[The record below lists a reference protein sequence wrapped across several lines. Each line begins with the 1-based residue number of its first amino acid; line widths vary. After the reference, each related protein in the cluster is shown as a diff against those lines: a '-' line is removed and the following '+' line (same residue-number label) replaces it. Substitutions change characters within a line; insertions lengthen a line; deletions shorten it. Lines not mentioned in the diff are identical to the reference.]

1 MGRKKHTYTN
11 KIEEMSPARVKKQQ
25 QEVKKMK
32 LPSIETLDFLYADG
46 GEVTYETEELTALC
60 PMTGLPDHYQ
70 VAIIY
75 TPGKLIPELKS
86 LKRYLVAFRDVPI
99 LHEHLACRLFEDFNE
114 AVCPKR
120 LRIELIANVRGGIT
134 STVVKELE

>member
-1 MGRKKHTYTN
+1 MGKKYTYTSE
-11 KIEEMSPARVKKQQ
+11 IEGMSRTRVKKQQ
-25 QEVKKMK
+25 QDVKRMK

-60 PMTGLPDHYQ
+60 PMTGLPDYYE

-75 TPGKLIPELKS
+75 TPDKLVPELKS

-99 LHEHLACRLFEDFNE
+99 LHEHLACRLFDDFNR
-114 AVCPKR
+114 AVGPRR
-120 LRIELIANVRGGIT
+120 LRVELIANVRGGIT